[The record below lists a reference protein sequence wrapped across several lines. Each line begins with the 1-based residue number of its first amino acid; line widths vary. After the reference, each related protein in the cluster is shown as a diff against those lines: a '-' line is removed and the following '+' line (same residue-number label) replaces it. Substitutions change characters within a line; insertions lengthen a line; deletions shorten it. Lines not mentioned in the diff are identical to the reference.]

1 MKYLF
6 SFIGLFFSTHGE
18 QTPPGGGRGVAVPI
32 IYYFTES
39 PQNQGYSKNPNFPH
53 DFKGEKDF
61 FFFLIF
67 PRRNEVFFHKKYQF
81 IMKNLYNILQ

>member
-39 PQNQGYSKNPNFPH
+39 PQNQGYNFQGDRPKTQIFH
-53 DFKGEKDF
+53 MISRGKKIF
-61 FFFLIF
+61 FF
-67 PRRNEVFFHKKYQF
+67 
-81 IMKNLYNILQ
+81 